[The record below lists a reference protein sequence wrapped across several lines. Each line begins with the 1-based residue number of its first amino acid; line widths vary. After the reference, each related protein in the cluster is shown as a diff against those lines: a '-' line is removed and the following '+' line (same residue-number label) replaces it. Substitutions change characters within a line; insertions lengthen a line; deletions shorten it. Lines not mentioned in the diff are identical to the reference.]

1 MRIMSDYSFRRTY
14 RGPLRAAI
22 FDWAGTTVDY
32 GSRAPAVAFQIV
44 FRRIGVEISIAQARQ
59 PMGLHKRDHLRAIT
73 RMPAVADAWRQVRG
87 RACEEADID
96 ELFDAFIPLQIDCL
110 AEHADLIPGCLE
122 AIAAMQER
130 GIKIGSSTGYDS
142 EMMRVLAAEAAKR
155 GFTPDAAVCGSDVP
169 EGRPAPWMCME
180 NARRLGVYP
189 VEAIVKVDDTI
200 PGIEAG
206 LNCGMWTIAVAKTGN
221 EIGLSREDIESLPR
235 IDYDHRLAL
244 AYRRLTQAGAHYVID
259 GIGDILPCLDDI
271 ERRLASGEKP

>member
-1 MRIMSDYSFRRTY
+1 MSDYFFRRSY
-14 RGPLRAAI
+14 RGRLRAAI

-32 GSRAPAVAFQIV
+32 GSRAPAGAFQKV
-44 FRRIGVEISIAQARQ
+44 FRSMGVEISIVQARE

-73 RMPAVADAWRQVRG
+73 RMPAVADAWQQVRG
-87 RACEEADID
+87 RACEEVDID
-96 ELFDAFIPLQIDCL
+96 ELFEAFVPLQIDCL

-122 AIAAMQER
+122 AIAAMRER
-130 GIKIGSSTGYDS
+130 GMKIGSSTGYDS
-142 EMMRVLAAEAAKR
+142 EMLRILAAEAAKR

-221 EIGLSREDIESLPR
+221 EVGLSREEVDSLPR
-235 IDYDHRLAL
+235 IDYDQRLNA
-244 AYRRLTQAGAHYVID
+244 AYERLRQAGSHYVID
-259 GIGDILPCLDDI
+259 GIGDILPCFDDI
-271 ERRLASGEKP
+271 ERRLARGEKP